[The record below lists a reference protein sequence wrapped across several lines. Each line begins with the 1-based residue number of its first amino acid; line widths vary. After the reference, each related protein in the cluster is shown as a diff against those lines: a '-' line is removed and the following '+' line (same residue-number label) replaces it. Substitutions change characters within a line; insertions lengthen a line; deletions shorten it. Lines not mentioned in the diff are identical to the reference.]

1 MTSIKESLHLFWWQM
16 FYQQRDIK
24 EQLGSG
30 IQIHVKWGEVQEETN
45 EVVSISDQKNI
56 ADQKIVQAEPLQ

>member
-1 MTSIKESLHLFWWQM
+1 M